1 MISIVVANL
10 VLTKATFASQAK
22 GDPQAKNASAL
33 RFGILGAARIGPTA
47 FIEPARTHPDVIVAA
62 VACRDKERG
71 EQYAQKHGIVNVDEK
86 RPESLANLQAV
97 QSALADAITQR
108 LRANRSGNRRRRT
121 MDSSC
126 RRS

>member
-1 MISIVVANL
+1 M
-10 VLTKATFASQAK
+10 LTKATFASQAK

-71 EQYAQKHGIVNVDEK
+71 QQYAQKHGIPKTFSGSNAYHGKSVNICIERAALLTQHTGTAELVTNPDIDAVYIAV
-86 RPESLANLQAV
+86 RQPHCSL
-97 QSALADAITQR
+97 T
-108 LRANRSGNRRRRT
+108 
-121 MDSSC
+121 
-126 RRS
+126 